1 MAKRITKVSLLCCT
15 YASAR
20 TCEVTEPWH
29 IVIYLP
35 SFSFKTSGVILLN
48 WVVASRLR
56 AGYCVQRCHAVTVM
70 VIFPESTLMRSGY
83 ADDMTSLYPVME
95 VIASTQDVSP
105 TPATG
110 FLKRIAVEAD
120 LKAPLE
126 ET

>member
-1 MAKRITKVSLLCCT
+1 
-15 YASAR
+15 
-20 TCEVTEPWH
+20 
-29 IVIYLP
+29 
-35 SFSFKTSGVILLN
+35 
-48 WVVASRLR
+48 
-56 AGYCVQRCHAVTVM
+56 M